1 MPVFD
6 WADLLVKK
14 GGHMAGYGLLALSYW
29 YGLQWDGRRGWLAWL
44 LAVLFAASDEFH
56 QSFVPGRNASL
67 MDVVVF
73 DALGAML
80 GLLIFGYWKKRRA
93 LRKYLQTKNL

>member
-1 MPVFD
+1 MPSFD

-29 YGLQWDGRRGWLAWL
+29 YGLKWEGRHGWLAWL
-44 LAVLFAASDEFH
+44 LTVLYAASDELH

-67 MDVVVF
+67 VDVLVF
-73 DALGAML
+73 DAIGAL
-80 GLLIFGYWKKRRA
+80 IGLVILSYWKKRRA
-93 LRKYLQTKNL
+93 SS